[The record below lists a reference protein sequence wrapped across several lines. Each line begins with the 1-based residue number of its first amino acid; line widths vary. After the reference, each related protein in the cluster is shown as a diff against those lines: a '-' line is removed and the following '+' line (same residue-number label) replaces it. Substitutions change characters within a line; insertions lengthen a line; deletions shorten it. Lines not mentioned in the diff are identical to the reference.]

1 MTTLKSKYPIVNATF
16 FKHVLFWICVF
27 LYFMFSSNVINFEGG
42 YLQLFHSTCKIIMPQ
57 IITAYACLLVLVPKF
72 LNTKKIVL
80 LLVWLVIL
88 LIAMFALYTAFH
100 MYLYEPKYYQF
111 YSDIEREYAERTFW
125 ERFTNLSVFLSK
137 SIKFLTP
144 TALLLMARF
153 YKNQQTFLK
162 LNEQKKIAELTALKH
177 QLNPHFLFNTLNNL
191 YALALK
197 KADETPEVIEKLS
210 DILDYMLYRCNDTFV
225 SLKKEIE
232 LIENYLSLEKVRYG
246 KRVQISFEENIDQ
259 DVKIAPLLL
268 LTFIENAFKHG
279 VSQELKKA
287 SIAIKINLEGHQI
300 IFNIKNS
307 IPDTNVENNKAH
319 RIGLKNIKKQLELLY
334 SDNYFLDIENTKKS
348 YTVTLKLL
356 AK

>member
-1 MTTLKSKYPIVNATF
+1 MFTSDITF
-16 FKHVLFWICVF
+16 
-27 LYFMFSSNVINFEGG
+27 YEAG
-42 YLQLFHSTCKIIMPQ
+42 YLQLFHSTCKIVIPQ
-57 IITAYACLLVLVPKF
+57 IITAYVCLFVLVPRF
-72 LNTKKIVL
+72 LNTKKIAL
-80 LLVWLVIL
+80 FLVWLVIL
-88 LIAMFALYTAFH
+88 LIVMFVLYQALH
-100 MYLYEPKYYQF
+100 MYLYEPKYYQY
-111 YSDIEREYAERTFW
+111 YSDNSKEYAERTFW
-125 ERFTNLSVFLSK
+125 ERITNLSVLFSK
-137 SIKFLTP
+137 AIKFLTP
-144 TALLLMARF
+144 TALLLMAGF
-153 YKNQQTFLK
+153 YKNQQKYLK
-162 LNEQKKIAELTALKH
+162 LNEQKKTAELTALKH

-225 SLKKEIE
+225 SLQKEVE

-246 KRVQISFEENIDQ
+246 KRVQIMFEKNINQ

-279 VSQELKKA
+279 VSQELKEA
-287 SIAIKINLEGHQI
+287 FITIKINHEGDQI
-300 IFNIKNS
+300 IFKIENS
-307 IPDTNVENNKAH
+307 KPKASVEHNTEH

-334 SDNYFLDIENTKKS
+334 ANNYFLDIENTKDS

>member
-1 MTTLKSKYPIVNATF
+1 MITLKTKYNIISATL
-16 FKHVLFWICVF
+16 FKHVLFWVCVF
-27 LYFMFSSNVINFEGG
+27 LYFMFTSDLTYFKSG
-42 YLQLFHSTCKIIMPQ
+42 YIQLFHSTCKIVIPQ
-57 IITAYACLLVLVPKF
+57 IITAYICLFVLVPRF
-72 LNTKKIVL
+72 LNTKRL
-80 LLVWLVIL
+80 TLFLVWLVIL
-88 LIAMFALYTAFH
+88 LIAMFVLYTALH
-100 MYLYEPKYYQF
+100 MYFYEPKYYQF
-111 YSDIEREYAERTFW
+111 YSDIEKEYAERTFW
-125 ERFTNLSVFLSK
+125 ERVTNFSVLLSK

-144 TALLLMARF
+144 TALLLMSRF
-153 YKNQQTFLK
+153 YKNQQKYLK
-162 LNEQKKIAELTALKH
+162 LNEQKKTAELTALKH

-225 SLKKEIE
+225 PLKKEIE

-246 KRVQISFEENIDQ
+246 KRVQISFEENINQ

-287 SIAIKINLEGHQI
+287 FITIKINIEDNRI
-300 IFNIKNS
+300 IFNIENS
-307 IPDTNVENNKAH
+307 KPNANVENNTKH

-334 SDNYFLDIENTKKS
+334 TDNYFLDIQNTKNS